1 MKVAIYAR
9 VSTHDQDELLQV
21 PRLEAYCERVGY
33 QVVRKYTDEASG
45 KDANRPGWRSLL
57 SDARRG
63 DFEAVIVTKLDR
75 IMRSL
80 NQLLSVLQ
88 EFEKRRISIIT
99 LDQGVIDLAS
109 ANSRLQVGIIAMVA
123 EWEREI
129 ISERTK
135 EALRAKKE
143 KGVVLGRP
151 SAKLPIHTIALMRV
165 AGKSWSAISLELRIP
180 RSTLKNYRKE
190 IEEECI
196 KVSESLY
203 KKCPSCGSFL
213 SYVPDM
219 NYWTCTNCNY
229 LEAKQ

>member
-1 MKVAIYAR
+1 MPTWKGVEYELTTPSMLLKIINS
-9 VSTHDQDELLQV
+9 VDESKDGKYHPYGRFL
-21 PRLEAYCERVGY
+21 AY
-33 QVVRKYTDEASG
+33 
-45 KDANRPGWRSLL
+45 DAPLW
-57 SDARRG
+57 
-63 DFEAVIVTKLDR
+63 
-75 IMRSL
+75 
-80 NQLLSVLQ
+80 
-88 EFEKRRISIIT
+88 
-99 LDQGVIDLAS
+99 
-109 ANSRLQVGIIAMVA
+109 VA
-123 EWEREI
+123 EWERDI

-165 AGKSWSAISLELRIP
+165 AGKSWSSISLELRIP

-196 KVSESLY
+196 KVAESLY

-219 NYWTCTNCNY
+219 NYWCCTNCNY
-229 LEAKQ
+229 LEGRQ